1 MISTYFELIRIKQW
15 IKNFVIFLPL
25 FFAGNKIE
33 FSIYINL
40 IQAFIAFSFITSA
53 VYILNDIID
62 RKDDI
67 NHLIKKY
74 RPIASN
80 KIKVKVAGFNGVL
93 LGFFGVLYLLL
104 FEYSALVPVL
114 LYATLMIFYCFLFRK
129 IAILDVIVISIGFVL
144 RLFIGGQ
151 VAGTPISIWI
161 IIMVFLLA
169 LFISF
174 SKRRDDLINNNNNG
188 RESLKHYNLS
198 FVDTVICILVP
209 VIIVTYILYCTS
221 DSNILRLGEYLYLTT
236 LFVISGFL
244 RYLQLVFVKNGGGDP
259 VQLFYNDAALKV
271 IVLSWIIT
279 FGGLLYF

>member
-1 MISTYFELIRIKQW
+1 MNYSFLQLIRIKQW
-15 IKNFVIFLPL
+15 IKNFVIFLPV

-33 FSIYINL
+33 YSIYINL

-62 RKDDI
+62 REGDI
-67 NHLIKKY
+67 NHPIKKY
-74 RPIASN
+74 RPIAAN

-104 FEYSALVPVL
+104 FENSALVPAL
-114 LYATLMIFYCFLFRK
+114 LYATLMILYCILFRR
-129 IAILDVIVISIGFVL
+129 IAILDVLVISIGFVL
-144 RLFIGGQ
+144 RLFIGGE
-151 VAGTPISIWI
+151 VASTPISIWI

-174 SKRRDDLINNNNNG
+174 SKRRDDLINNNING

-221 DSNILRLGEYLYLTT
+221 DYNILRLGEYLYLTT

>member
-1 MISTYFELIRIKQW
+1 MNYSFLQLIRIKQW
-15 IKNFVIFLPL
+15 IKNFVIFLPV

-33 FSIYINL
+33 FSICINL
-40 IQAFIAFSFITSA
+40 FQAFIAFSFITSA

-62 RKDDI
+62 REDDI
-67 NHLIKKY
+67 NHPIKKY
-74 RPIASN
+74 RPIAAN

-104 FEYSALVPVL
+104 FEYSALVPAL
-114 LYATLMIFYCFLFRK
+114 LYATLMILYCILFRR
-129 IAILDVIVISIGFVL
+129 IAILDVLVISIGFVL
-144 RLFIGGQ
+144 RLFIGGE
-151 VAGTPISIWI
+151 VASTPISIWI

-174 SKRRDDLINNNNNG
+174 SKRRDDLINNNING

-221 DSNILRLGEYLYLTT
+221 DYNILRLGEYLYLTT

-259 VQLFYNDAALKV
+259 VELFYNDSALKV

>member
-1 MISTYFELIRIKQW
+1 MNYSFLQLIRIKQW
-15 IKNFVIFLPL
+15 IKNFVIFLPV

-33 FSIYINL
+33 YSIYINL

-62 RKDDI
+62 REDDI
-67 NHLIKKY
+67 NHPIKKY

-104 FEYSALVPVL
+104 FENSALVPAL
-114 LYATLMIFYCFLFRK
+114 LYATLMILYCILFRK
-129 IAILDVIVISIGFVL
+129 IAILDVLVISIGFVL
-144 RLFIGGQ
+144 RLFIGGE
-151 VAGTPISIWI
+151 VASTPISIWI

-174 SKRRDDLINNNNNG
+174 SKRRDDLINNNING

-221 DSNILRLGEYLYLTT
+221 DYNILRLGEYLYLTT

>member
-1 MISTYFELIRIKQW
+1 MNYSFLQLIRIKQW
-15 IKNFVIFLPL
+15 IKNFVIFLPV

-33 FSIYINL
+33 YSIYINL

-62 RKDDI
+62 REGDI
-67 NHLIKKY
+67 NHPIKKY

-104 FEYSALVPVL
+104 FENSALVPAL
-114 LYATLMIFYCFLFRK
+114 LYATLMILYCFLFRR
-129 IAILDVIVISIGFVL
+129 IAILDVLVISIGFVL
-144 RLFIGGQ
+144 RLFIGGE
-151 VAGTPISIWI
+151 VASTPISIWI

-174 SKRRDDLINNNNNG
+174 SKRRDDLINNNING

-221 DSNILRLGEYLYLTT
+221 DYNILRLGEYLYLTT

>member
-1 MISTYFELIRIKQW
+1 MNNSFLQLIRIKQW
-15 IKNFVIFLPL
+15 IKNFVIFLPV

-40 IQAFIAFSFITSA
+40 FQAFIAFSFITSA

-62 RKDDI
+62 REDDI
-67 NHLIKKY
+67 NHPIKKY

-80 KIKVKVAGFNGVL
+80 KIKVKVAGFNGVI
-93 LGFFGVLYLLL
+93 LGLSGFSYLFL
-104 FEYSALVPVL
+104 FEQSALVPAL
-114 LYATLMIFYCFLFRK
+114 FYTILMIFYCFVFRK
-129 IAILDVIVISIGFVL
+129 IALLDVLVISIGFIL
-144 RLFIGGQ
+144 RLFIGGEI
-151 VAGTPISIWI
+151 AGTPISIWI

-174 SKRRDDLINNNNNG
+174 SKRRDDLIIKNING

-221 DSNILRLGEYLYLTT
+221 DSNILRVSEYLYLTT

-244 RYLQLVFVKNGGGDP
+244 RYLQLVFVHEIGGDP
-259 VQLFYNDAALKV
+259 VQLFYNDLALQV
-271 IVLSWIIT
+271 IVLNWMIT
-279 FGGLLYF
+279 FGYLLYF

>member
-1 MISTYFELIRIKQW
+1 MDYSFLQLIRIKQW
-15 IKNFVIFLPL
+15 IKNFVIFLPV

-33 FSIYINL
+33 YSIYINL

-62 RKDDI
+62 REDDI
-67 NHLIKKY
+67 NHPIKKY

-104 FEYSALVPVL
+104 FENSALVPAL
-114 LYATLMIFYCFLFRK
+114 LYATLMILYCILFRR
-129 IAILDVIVISIGFVL
+129 IAILDVLVISIGFVL
-144 RLFIGGQ
+144 RLFIGGE
-151 VAGTPISIWI
+151 VASTPISIWI

-174 SKRRDDLINNNNNG
+174 SKRRDDLINNNING

-221 DSNILRLGEYLYLTT
+221 DYNILRLGEYLYLTT

>member
-1 MISTYFELIRIKQW
+1 MNYSFLQLIRIKQW
-15 IKNFVIFLPL
+15 IKNFVIFLPV

-33 FSIYINL
+33 FSICINL
-40 IQAFIAFSFITSA
+40 FQAFIAFSFITSA

-62 RKDDI
+62 REGDI
-67 NHLIKKY
+67 NHPIKKY

-104 FEYSALVPVL
+104 FENSALVPAL
-114 LYATLMIFYCFLFRK
+114 LYATLMILYCILFRR
-129 IAILDVIVISIGFVL
+129 IAILDVLVISIGFVL
-144 RLFIGGQ
+144 RLFIGGE
-151 VAGTPISIWI
+151 VASTPISIWI

-174 SKRRDDLINNNNNG
+174 SKRRDDLINNNING

-221 DSNILRLGEYLYLTT
+221 DYNILRLGEYLYLTT